1 MEKDKENMDLGI
13 RNADLSGSLRINE
26 KTLAE
31 AFKDPDQFKLFKG
44 DKGRKV
50 EEAKEFGCSEEQY
63 GGCIYNE
70 EGICKYNTHPIKQTT
85 SRACYEDERRADIDA
100 EHDYDAQY

>member
-13 RNADLSGSLRINE
+13 RNADLSDSPRLNE
-26 KTLAE
+26 KTFAE
-31 AFKDPDQFKLFKG
+31 GWKYLNQFKLFKG
-44 DKGRKV
+44 TDDGKIVEDKT
-50 EEAKEFGCSEEQY
+50 FGCSEEQY

-100 EHDYDAQY
+100 